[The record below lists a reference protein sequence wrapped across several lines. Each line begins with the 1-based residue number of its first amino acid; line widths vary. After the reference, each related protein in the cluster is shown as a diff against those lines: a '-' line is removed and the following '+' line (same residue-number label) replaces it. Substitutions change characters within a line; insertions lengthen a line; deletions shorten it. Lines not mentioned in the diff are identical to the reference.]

1 MNKNEGVKRE
11 KEGGRDGGRKEDI
24 FFLLTV
30 KNLEVW
36 HYERQGG
43 NAGRGG
49 APWSF
54 FPLSL
59 SFFFLLVLLERRR
72 MTT

>member
-1 MNKNEGVKRE
+1 M
-11 KEGGRDGGRKEDI
+11 EGGRRKKDI

-36 HYERQGG
+36 HYERRGG

-49 APWSF
+49 GPLLFFSLFLFPSFLFFWS
-54 FPLSL
+54 
-59 SFFFLLVLLERRR
+59 VAR
-72 MTT
+72 